1 MLLETV
7 ALGAHEDQAFAEL
20 GRKPEDGDPA
30 WGVSSKSY
38 WHMARTP
45 AVQQALSNA
54 WLKAQGLFSVK
65 DLWCNAQGY
74 TAKNQGK
81 AS

>member
-1 MLLETV
+1 MSTLRFEWDERKAV
-7 ALGAHEDQAFAEL
+7 ANAKKH
-20 GRKPEDGDPA
+20 
-30 WGVSSKSY
+30 GVSSKSY

-65 DLWCNAQGY
+65 DLWCKAQGY
-74 TAKNQGK
+74 TAKNQEK
-81 AS
+81 ASSSVPTC